1 LIFYFLKYNKRI
13 KLIGVKIMSI
23 KLGISGLL
31 GAAVLIGGFLSVYT
45 VEEGHTGIVKRFGE
59 AIKSTS
65 PGVHMKMPIIDS
77 VTEMEVRTRK
87 YQLKMTAST
96 TGKTEGGLVE
106 LQMPSTVIISA
117 NWNIP
122 KESALEIYKVYG
134 GLEQYEDRI
143 LDPRVIRATK
153 QIFAKHSIESIIGSR
168 EIVRNEIAST
178 LEEALEG
185 KLAKMSDINIE
196 DVQFG
201 KKIRDAIEN
210 KQTAKLDFEAEQ
222 YNLDK
227 QNLEAQRSVNTAVAN
242 ASSIDKNSIAKAAA
256 IQREGEAEANSMKA
270 KASVL
275 AVNPQL
281 IELIKAERW
290 NGQMPTTLMGGDT
303 SGILL
308 NVDTN
313 K

>member
-1 LIFYFLKYNKRI
+1 
-13 KLIGVKIMSI
+13 MSM
-23 KLGISGLL
+23 KLGIAGIAGIAVVLGGL
-31 GAAVLIGGFLSVYT
+31 LSVYT
-45 VEEGHTGIVKRFGE
+45 VEEGHVGIVKRFGE
-59 AIKSTS
+59 AVESTS
-65 PGVHMKMPIIDS
+65 PGVHIKIPVIDS
-77 VTEMEVRTRK
+77 VSEMEVRTRK

-96 TGKTEGGLVE
+96 TGTTEDGNVE

-122 KESALEIYKVYG
+122 RESALEIYKEYG

-153 QIFAKHSIESIIGSR
+153 QIFAKHSIESIISSR
-168 EIVRNEIAST
+168 EVVRNEIAGT
-178 LEEALEG
+178 LEDALAG

-227 QNLEAQRSVNTAVAN
+227 QNLEAQRSVNTADAN
-242 ASSIDKNSIAKAAA
+242 AKSIDKNSIAKAAA
-256 IQREGEAEANSMKA
+256 IEREGQAEANSMLA
-270 KASVL
+270 KAQVL
-275 AVNPQL
+275 AKNPQL

-290 NGQMPTTLMGGDT
+290 NGQMPTTLLGADS

>member
-1 LIFYFLKYNKRI
+1 
-13 KLIGVKIMSI
+13 MSI

>member
-1 LIFYFLKYNKRI
+1 M
-13 KLIGVKIMSI
+13 GI
-23 KLGISGLL
+23 KLGIAGFA
-31 GAAVLIGGFLSVYT
+31 GVAVVIGGLMSLYT
-45 VEEGHTGIVKRFGE
+45 VEEGHVGIVKRFGE
-59 AIKSTS
+59 AVESTS
-65 PGVHMKMPIIDS
+65 PGVHMKIPVIDS
-77 VTEMEVRTRK
+77 VSEMEVRTRK

-96 TGKTEGGLVE
+96 TGKTEGGNVE

-122 KESALEIYKVYG
+122 RESALEIYKEYG

-153 QIFAKHSIESIIGSR
+153 QIFAKHSIESIISSR
-168 EIVRNEIAST
+168 EVVRNEIAA
-178 LEEALEG
+178 ALEDGLAG

-210 KQTAKLDFEAEQ
+210 KQTSKLEFEAEQ

-227 QNLEAQRSVNTAVAN
+227 QNLEAQRSVNTAEAE
-242 ASSIDKNSIAKAAA
+242 SQSIEKRSIAQAAA
-256 IQREGEAEANSMKA
+256 IQREGEAEANSMEAKA
-270 KASVL
+270 KVL
-275 AVNPQL
+275 AQNPQL

-290 NGQMPTTLMGGDT
+290 NGQMPTTLMGADS